1 MHRSPILIAILVALA
16 FSAAGSAAGSSVPRN
31 TAPPAIRGAAQEGSV
46 LTADPG
52 GWRSDSAVAYSYQ
65 WRRCAGA
72 VCADI
77 GGANDRIYAVG
88 TGDIAHAIQ
97 VVVFATNKE
106 GTAPAASA
114 PTAAVTPLPAQAPHD
129 AAAPAI
135 AGTAKAGQVLTASPG
150 TWAPPAG
157 LRFAYMWRICR
168 PNGGD
173 CRETRVRSQSYRLGG
188 REVNRSLRVLVTAV
202 NAAGS
207 SAALSAATAAVQ
219 PAGNPPARPA
229 NTAAPHISGTAQ
241 VGKTLSGSAGVWAN
255 GPRSYSYA
263 WLRCNRNGNGCAGIG
278 GARSANYTVAPGDAG
293 STIRFQVTASN
304 RAGSAVAFS
313 SATAVVA
320 PAAPTA
326 STPANTSRPRISGTA
341 QEGKTLTG
349 DRGAWSGNPTSYD
362 TVWLRCDADGHNC
375 NPIGGSSANTYPLGG
390 ADVGH
395 RLRFEV
401 TARNSA
407 GAESATSEP
416 TAAVRASAAPSA
428 SSAPTIAG
436 TPQEGATLTAAPGV
450 WNHQP
455 TAFAYEWWRC
465 DRNGGSCA
473 AILGAH
479 GTAYRLGSADV
490 GNTLRLHVTATNS
503 AGNSSAT
510 SIPTAVIQKA
520 AAPPPSRP
528 SGCPPG
534 GNPDQVA
541 NIQGPATL
549 IIDAWSPTPSVITRG
564 TTTWTFRVHVTST
577 CGGPVQG
584 ALVYGTATPFNQWT
598 VPAEQPTGPDGWAT
612 LTFQRLTGF
621 PTSPRQQVIAMFL
634 RARKPG
640 ANVLAGIT
648 GYRLVSVRVNLH

>member
-31 TAPPAIRGAAQEGSV
+31 TAPPVIRGAAQEGGV

-52 GWRSDSAVAYSYQ
+52 GWRSDSAVGYSYQ

-72 VCADI
+72 ACADI
-77 GGANDRIYAVG
+77 AGANDRIYAVG
-88 TGDIAHAIQ
+88 TGDIAHTIQ
-97 VVVFATNKE
+97 VAVFATNRE
-106 GTAPAASA
+106 GTTPAASA
-114 PTAAVTPLPAQAPHD
+114 PTAAVTPLPAAAPHD

-157 LRFAYMWRICR
+157 LRFAYMWRLCR
-168 PNGGD
+168 PSGGD

-188 REVNRSLRVLVTAV
+188 HEVNRSLRVLVTAV

-207 SAALSAATAAVQ
+207 SSALSAATAAVQ
-219 PAGNPPARPA
+219 SAANPPVRPTS
-229 NTAAPHISGTAQ
+229 TAAPHISGTAQ
-241 VGKTLSGSAGVWAN
+241 VGKTMSGSAGTWAN

-263 WLRCNRNGNGCAGIG
+263 WLRCDRACAPIG
-278 GARSANYTVAPGDAG
+278 GARSANYTVTTADVGH
-293 STIRFQVTASN
+293 TLRFQVTAAN
-304 RAGSAVAFS
+304 RAGSTVAVS

-326 STPANTSRPRISGTA
+326 SPPTNTSRPRISGTA

-349 DRGAWSGNPTSYD
+349 DRGGWSGNPTSYD
-362 TVWLRCDADGHNC
+362 TVWLRCDANGHSC
-375 NPIGGSSANTYPLGG
+375 NPIGGSNSNTYPLGG

-395 RLRFEV
+395 ELRFKV
-401 TARNSA
+401 IARNSA
-407 GAESATSEP
+407 GAEAATSEP
-416 TAAVRASAAPSA
+416 TAVVRASAAPAA
-428 SSAPTIAG
+428 SSAPTISG

-450 WNHQP
+450 WTHQP
-455 TAFAYEWWRC
+455 TAFAYEWWSCGRT
-465 DRNGGSCA
+465 GGSCA
-473 AILGAH
+473 AIAGAR
-479 GTAYRLGSADV
+479 GTTYRLTSADV
-490 GNTLRLHVTATNS
+490 GTTLRLHVTATNS
-503 AGNSSAT
+503 AGSSSAT

-520 AAPPPSRP
+520 AAPPPSRGK
-528 SGCPPG
+528 GCPPG

-541 NIQGPATL
+541 NIQGPANL
-549 IIDAWSPTPSVITRG
+549 IIDAWSPSPSVITG
-564 TTTWTFRVHVTST
+564 STQAWTFRVHITST

-598 VPAEQPTGPDGWAT
+598 VPAEQATGPDGWAT
-612 LTFQRLTGF
+612 LTFQRMTGF
-621 PTSPRQQVIAMFL
+621 PVSPRQQLIAMFL

-640 ANVLAGIT
+640 ENVLAGIT